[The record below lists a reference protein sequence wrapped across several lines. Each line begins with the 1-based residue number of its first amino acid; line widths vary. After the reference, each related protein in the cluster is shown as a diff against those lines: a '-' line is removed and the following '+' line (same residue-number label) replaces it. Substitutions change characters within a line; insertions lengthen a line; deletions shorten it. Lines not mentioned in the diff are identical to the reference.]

1 MTPQTLKTVRAYALL
16 NDDDNESALPQDDML
31 VMPDQI
37 SYDKEK
43 LTITIAGVTFR
54 SKNPRLTFA
63 RALSAFPEE
72 YCEDHDMDFNIC
84 FATLVDAKSIDIG
97 NYNNIGLPG
106 FGYVKD
112 ETGKHIDMRH
122 HGGVIIEENVF
133 IHNFVNIDRG
143 VIGDTI
149 IRKGVKIDS
158 FVHIAHG
165 AEIGENTLI
174 IAHAVIGGS
183 CKIGKNVYVGMGA
196 MIKNKVT
203 IGDGATIGMGA
214 VILCDVPAG
223 ETWVGNPAR
232 KMEAKP

>member
-16 NDDDNESALPQDDML
+16 NDDDNESALPQDDIL

-37 SYDKEK
+37 SYDKEN
-43 LTITIAGVTFR
+43 LSITIAGVTFR
-54 SKNPRLTFA
+54 TKNPRLTFA
-63 RALSAFPEE
+63 RALSAF
-72 YCEDHDMDFNIC
+72 EDESRMKNIEH
-84 FATLVDAKSIDIG
+84 G
-97 NYNNIGLPG
+97 NYISTISIIEDLTLGFNNVIGGNG
-106 FGYVKD
+106 FGYETD
-112 ETGKHIDMRH
+112 ENGEQFHVPH
-122 HGGVIIEENVF
+122 LGNLIIEENVS

-158 FVHIAHG
+158 HAHIAHG

-174 IAHAVIGGS
+174 VAHAVIGGS
-183 CKIGKNVYVGMGA
+183 CKIGKNCYIGMGA

-214 VILCDVPAG
+214 VILQDVPSG
-223 ETWVGNPAR
+223 ETWVGNPGR
-232 KMEAKP
+232 KMEVKP